1 MRTLILCFLS
11 SELTLRAR
19 RARTRELPGNYPFS
33 VKAYYIFRFLEKW
46 ESPTFDCF
54 EGAFKTFVEDLA
66 KLVDE
71 HFGVY
76 VHGGLLSQIQCVTH
90 DFSWTIL
97 PLTSAV

>member
-1 MRTLILCFLS
+1 MRAQVLRFLY
-11 SELTLRAR
+11 SELTLDER

-54 EGAFKTFVEDLA
+54 EGAFKTFVEDLT

-76 VHGGLLSQIQCVTH
+76 IHGGLLSQIQ
-90 DFSWTIL
+90 
-97 PLTSAV
+97 